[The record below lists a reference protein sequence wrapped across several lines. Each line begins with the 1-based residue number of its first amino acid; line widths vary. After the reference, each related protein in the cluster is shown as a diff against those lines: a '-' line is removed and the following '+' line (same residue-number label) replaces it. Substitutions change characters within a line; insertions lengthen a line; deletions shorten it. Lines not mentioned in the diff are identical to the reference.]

1 MTRQDWYFMR
11 QRKVIIEYTSK
22 QMIMQKY
29 GPLLSLE
36 DIRDVLKYKTEEAVK
51 KAYYKG
57 TLPIKLVKIEGRA
70 GLFCSAQAVA
80 DYVDHVDKEENDNVT
95 TE

>member
-1 MTRQDWYFMR
+1 MR
-11 QRKVIIEYTSK
+11 QRKLIIEYTSK

-36 DIRDVLKYKTEEAVK
+36 EIRDVLKYKTEEAVK

-70 GLFCSAQAVA
+70 GLFCTAQAMA
-80 DYVDHVDKEENDNVT
+80 DYIDQVDKEGSENVMA
-95 TE
+95 

>member
-1 MTRQDWYFMR
+1 MR
-11 QRKVIIEYTSK
+11 QRKLIIEYTSK

-36 DIRDVLKYKTEEAVK
+36 EIRDVLKYKTEEAVK

-70 GLFCSAQAVA
+70 GLFCSAQAIA
-80 DYVDHVDKEENDNVT
+80 DYIDQVDKEGSENVMA
-95 TE
+95 

>member
-1 MTRQDWYFMR
+1 MR
-11 QRKVIIEYTSK
+11 QRKLIIEYTSK

-36 DIRDVLKYKTEEAVK
+36 EIRDVLKYKTEEAVK

-70 GLFCSAQAVA
+70 GLFCSAQAMA
-80 DYVDHVDKEENDNVT
+80 DYIDKVDKEGSENVMA
-95 TE
+95 

>member
-1 MTRQDWYFMR
+1 MTGNFMR
-11 QRKVIIEYTSK
+11 QRKLIIEYTSK

-36 DIRDVLKYKTEEAVK
+36 EIRDVLKYKTEEAVK

-57 TLPIKLVKIEGRA
+57 TLPSKLVKIEGRA
-70 GLFCSAQAVA
+70 GLFCSAQAMA
-80 DYVDHVDKEENDNVT
+80 DYIDKVDKEGSENVMA
-95 TE
+95 

>member
-1 MTRQDWYFMR
+1 MR
-11 QRKVIIEYTSK
+11 QRKLIIEYTSK

-36 DIRDVLKYKTEEAVK
+36 EIRDVLKYKTEEAVK

-70 GLFCSAQAVA
+70 GLFCSAKAMA
-80 DYVDHVDKEENDNVT
+80 DYIDQVDKEGSENVMA
-95 TE
+95 

>member
-1 MTRQDWYFMR
+1 MR
-11 QRKVIIEYTSK
+11 QRKLIIEYTSK

-36 DIRDVLKYKTEEAVK
+36 EIRDVLKYKTEEAVK

-57 TLPIKLVKIEGRA
+57 TLPI
-70 GLFCSAQAVA
+70 
-80 DYVDHVDKEENDNVT
+80 
-95 TE
+95 

>member
-1 MTRQDWYFMR
+1 MTGNYMR
-11 QRKVIIEYTSK
+11 QRKLIIEYTSK

-36 DIRDVLKYKTEEAVK
+36 EIRDVLKYKTEEAVK

-70 GLFCSAQAVA
+70 GLFCSAQAMA
-80 DYVDHVDKEENDNVT
+80 DYIDQVDKEGSENVMA
-95 TE
+95 

>member
-1 MTRQDWYFMR
+1 MTGNFMR
-11 QRKVIIEYTSK
+11 QRKLIIEYTSK

-36 DIRDVLKYKTEEAVK
+36 EIRDVLKYKTEEAVK

-70 GLFCSAQAVA
+70 GLFCSAQAMA
-80 DYVDHVDKEENDNVT
+80 DYIDQVDKEGTENVMA
-95 TE
+95 

>member
-1 MTRQDWYFMR
+1 MR
-11 QRKVIIEYTSK
+11 QRKLIIEYTSK

-36 DIRDVLKYKTEEAVK
+36 EIRDVLKYKTEEAVK

-70 GLFCSAQAVA
+70 GLFCSAQAMA
-80 DYVDHVDKEENDNVT
+80 DYIDQVDKEGSENVMA
-95 TE
+95 

>member
-1 MTRQDWYFMR
+1 MTGNFMR
-11 QRKVIIEYTSK
+11 QRKLIIEYTSK

-36 DIRDVLKYKTEEAVK
+36 EIRDVLKYKTEEAVK

-70 GLFCSAQAVA
+70 GLFCSAQAMA
-80 DYVDHVDKEENDNVT
+80 DYIDQVDKEGSENVMA
-95 TE
+95 

>member
-1 MTRQDWYFMR
+1 MTGNYMR
-11 QRKVIIEYTSK
+11 QRKLIIEYTSK

-36 DIRDVLKYKTEEAVK
+36 EIRDVLKYKTEEAVK

-57 TLPIKLVKIEGRA
+57 TLPIKLVKNEGRA
-70 GLFCSAQAVA
+70 GLFCSAQAIA
-80 DYVDHVDKEENDNVT
+80 DYIDQVDKEGSENVMA
-95 TE
+95 

>member
-1 MTRQDWYFMR
+1 MR
-11 QRKVIIEYTSK
+11 QRKLIIEYTSK

-36 DIRDVLKYKTEEAVK
+36 EIRDVLKYKTEEAVK

-70 GLFCSAQAVA
+70 GLFCSAQTMA
-80 DYVDHVDKEENDNVT
+80 DYIDQVDKEGSENVMS
-95 TE
+95 

>member
-1 MTRQDWYFMR
+1 MR
-11 QRKVIIEYTSK
+11 QRKLIIEYTSK

-36 DIRDVLKYKTEEAVK
+36 EIRDVLKYKTEEAVK

-70 GLFCSAQAVA
+70 GLFCSAQAMA
-80 DYVDHVDKEENDNVT
+80 DYIDQVDKEGTENVMA
-95 TE
+95 

>member
-1 MTRQDWYFMR
+1 MTGNYMR
-11 QRKVIIEYTSK
+11 QRKLIIEYTSK

-36 DIRDVLKYKTEEAVK
+36 EIRDVLKYKTEEAVK

-70 GLFCSAQAVA
+70 GLFCSAQAIA
-80 DYVDHVDKEENDNVT
+80 DYIDQVDKEGSENVMA
-95 TE
+95 

>member
-1 MTRQDWYFMR
+1 
-11 QRKVIIEYTSK
+11 
-22 QMIMQKY
+22 MIMQKY

-36 DIRDVLKYKTEEAVK
+36 EIRDVLKYKTEEAVK

-70 GLFCSAQAVA
+70 GLFCSAQAMA
-80 DYVDHVDKEENDNVT
+80 DYIDQVDKEGTENVMA
-95 TE
+95 

>member
-1 MTRQDWYFMR
+1 MTGNFMR
-11 QRKVIIEYTSK
+11 QRKLIIEYTSK

-36 DIRDVLKYKTEEAVK
+36 EIRDVLKYKTEEAVK

-70 GLFCSAQAVA
+70 GLFCSAQAMA
-80 DYVDHVDKEENDNVT
+80 DYIDKVDKEGSENVMA
-95 TE
+95 